1 MMPNDAPLP
10 EPKPDSIKLSCPVCN
25 GVLMPLQGNSA
36 VNALERHLE
45 REHWYPCQLAH
56 DAAMDQFALYKAV
69 LG

>member
-10 EPKPDSIKLSCPVCN
+10 EPKPDSIRLSCPVCN

-36 VNALERHLE
+36 VDALERHLE
-45 REHWYPCQLAH
+45 REHWYPWQLAH
-56 DAAMDQFALYKAV
+56 DSAMDQFALHKAV